1 MTPFRGSVFQWPA
14 RFDRLIT
21 HVARTEEAAMSIYH
35 LTEVPG
41 GWSVAV
47 AREGAGWRVEDAT
60 HREGS
65 GSLRVIAPLPISE
78 LVHSS
83 HTTAI
88 KAAVDWL
95 REERLL

>member
-1 MTPFRGSVFQWPA
+1 
-14 RFDRLIT
+14 
-21 HVARTEEAAMSIYH
+21 MSIYH

-60 HREGS
+60 HRKDG
-65 GSLRVIAPLPISE
+65 GSLRVIPPLPISE
-78 LVHSS
+78 HVHPS

-88 KAAVDWL
+88 RAAVDWL

>member
-1 MTPFRGSVFQWPA
+1 
-14 RFDRLIT
+14 
-21 HVARTEEAAMSIYH
+21 MSIYH

-65 GSLRVIAPLPISE
+65 GSLKVIPPLPISE
-78 LVHSS
+78 LVHPS

-88 KAAVDWL
+88 NAAVDWL

>member
-1 MTPFRGSVFQWPA
+1 
-14 RFDRLIT
+14 
-21 HVARTEEAAMSIYH
+21 MSIYH

-60 HREGS
+60 HREGT
-65 GSLRVIAPLPISE
+65 GSLKVIPPLPISE
-78 LVHSS
+78 LVHPS

-88 KAAVDWL
+88 RAAVDWL
-95 REERLL
+95 RGERLL